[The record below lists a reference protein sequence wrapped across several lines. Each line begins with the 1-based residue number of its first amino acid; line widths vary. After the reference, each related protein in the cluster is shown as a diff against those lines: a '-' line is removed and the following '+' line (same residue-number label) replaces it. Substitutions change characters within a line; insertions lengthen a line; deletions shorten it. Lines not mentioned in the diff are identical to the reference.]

1 MKKRLFLLII
11 AALAVFSYADAQNYV
26 VYAVSGKAEVVMPNG
41 KRDIKLRETLYASS
55 IINLPYGATVELID
69 VDSRKQ
75 YTLRT
80 PGKGKLE
87 SMLSDRRNSVLKL
100 TSKYFDYVLAQV
112 KGSSQVVSRRCS
124 DPATV
129 TREIEI
135 DSMYVKEIGPVVKD
149 STELSST
156 NNHE

>member
-1 MKKRLFLLII
+1 
-11 AALAVFSYADAQNYV
+11 
-26 VYAVSGKAEVVMPNG
+26 
-41 KRDIKLRETLYASS
+41 
-55 IINLPYGATVELID
+55 
-69 VDSRKQ
+69 
-75 YTLRT
+75 
-80 PGKGKLE
+80 
-87 SMLSDRRNSVLKL
+87 VLKL